1 MNEVKVKLDSVHKFL
16 SKQVYLVEDADDVD
30 IEDRV
35 EEDVKFIGGTR
46 F

>member
-1 MNEVKVKLDSVHKFL
+1 MDEVKAKLDSVHKFL
-16 SKQVYLVEDADDVD
+16 SKQVCLVEDVD